1 MSTYQRGALSTTEI
15 KSMADLDRVMTH
27 EWGHAIG
34 LAHSNIESAVMA
46 GPPMTYYNALVT
58 LQPDDTRGCRL
69 WFRRFGMY
77 LRMVRGNTRRPSLS
91 TSSLAIRSSPHDGFS
106 EAM

>member
-1 MSTYQRGALSTTEI
+1 MAVTTTQ
-15 KSMADLDRVMTH
+15 KSQ
-27 EWGHAIG
+27 AIIACVW
-34 LAHSNIESAVMA
+34 LRTKVCH
-46 GPPMTYYNALVT
+46 LW
-58 LQPDDTRGCRL
+58 DDTRGCRL

-77 LRMVRGNTRRPSLS
+77 LRMVRGDTRRPSLS